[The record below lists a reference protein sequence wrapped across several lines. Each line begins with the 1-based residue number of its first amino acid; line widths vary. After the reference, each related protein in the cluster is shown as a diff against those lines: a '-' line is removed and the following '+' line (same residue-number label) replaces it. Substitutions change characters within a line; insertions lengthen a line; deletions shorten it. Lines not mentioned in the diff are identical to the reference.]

1 LAVSSPLLTLQARIR
16 FDGGSCRELDIDRWL
31 AEADDVDHR
40 LLDRARGPV
49 IDIGCGPGRH
59 VEALTMRSTEALG
72 IDLSP
77 DFVAFAQARD
87 RRVLLRSVFDPLPRE
102 AAWRSALLL
111 DGSIGIGGDPAALLR
126 RVGDLLASGGRAL
139 VETAGPEGRSD
150 RVTMSLESHDGADSW
165 FDWATLAAS
174 DVGPLTR
181 STTFELA
188 DQWQDGDRWFAQ
200 LDRR

>member
-1 LAVSSPLLTLQARIR
+1 MGSPLLTLGARIS
-16 FDGGSCRELDIDRWL
+16 FDGGACRELDIDRWL

-40 LLDRARGPV
+40 LLARAHGPV

-59 VEALTMRSTEALG
+59 VEALTMRSTDALG

-77 DFVAFAQARD
+77 DFVALAQARD

-102 AAWRSALLL
+102 ALWQSALLL
-111 DGSIGIGGDPAALLR
+111 DGSIGIGGNPAALLR
-126 RVGDLLASGGRAL
+126 RVCDLLVSGGRAL
-139 VETAGPEGRSD
+139 IETAGPEDTSD
-150 RVTMSLESHDGADSW
+150 RVTMSLESHDGGDSW

-174 DVGPLTR
+174 DIGPLTR
-181 STTFELA
+181 STTFELT

-200 LDRR
+200 LDRT

>member
-1 LAVSSPLLTLQARIR
+1 MGSPLLTLGARIR
-16 FDGGSCRELDIDRWL
+16 FDGGACRELDIDRWL

-77 DFVAFAQARD
+77 DFVALAQARD

-102 AAWRSALLL
+102 ASWQSALLL
-111 DGSIGIGGDPAALLR
+111 DGSIGIGGNPSALLR
-126 RVGDLLASGGRAL
+126 RVCDLLVSGGRAL
-139 VETAGPEGRSD
+139 IETAGPEDTSD
-150 RVTMSLESHDGADSW
+150 RVTMSLESHEAGDSW

-174 DVGPLTR
+174 DIGPLTR

-188 DQWQDGDRWFAQ
+188 DQWEDGDRWFAQ
-200 LDRR
+200 LDRT

>member
-1 LAVSSPLLTLQARIR
+1 MGSPLLTLGARIS
-16 FDGGSCRELDIDRWL
+16 FDGGACRELDIDRWL

-40 LLDRARGPV
+40 LLARARGPV

-59 VEALTMRSTEALG
+59 VEALTMRSTDALG

-77 DFVAFAQARD
+77 DFVALAQARD

-102 AAWRSALLL
+102 ALWQSALLL
-111 DGSIGIGGDPAALLR
+111 DGSIGIGGNPAALLR
-126 RVGDLLASGGRAL
+126 RVCDLLVSGGRAL
-139 VETAGPEGRSD
+139 IETAGPEDTSD
-150 RVTMSLESHDGADSW
+150 RVTMSLESHDGGDSW

-174 DVGPLTR
+174 DIGPLTR
-181 STTFELA
+181 STTFELT

-200 LDRR
+200 LDRT

>member
-1 LAVSSPLLTLQARIR
+1 MRSPLLTLRARIR
-16 FDGGSCRELDIDRWL
+16 FDGGACHELDIDRWL

-40 LLDRARGPV
+40 LLERVCGPV
-49 IDIGCGPGRH
+49 LDIGCGPGRH

-77 DFVAFAQARD
+77 DFVALAQAKD

-102 AAWRSALLL
+102 AAWQSALLL

-126 RVGDLLASGGRAL
+126 RVGDLLNPGGRAL
-139 VETAGPEGRSD
+139 VETAGPEGPSE
-150 RVTMSLESHDGADSW
+150 RVTMALESQDGADSW

-174 DVGPLTR
+174 DIGPLAR

-188 DQWQDGDRWFAQ
+188 DQWHDGDRWFAQ